1 MDTSAGGNVQSS
13 LLVMRLKNIKASI
26 IENFVLFSFA
36 IACIIAFSYPS
47 AGSSVLSSSSS
58 PLSLSSLSSSSSS
71 LSSLSLSSLSSLSS
85 YHN

>member
-47 AGSSVLSSSSS
+47 AGSSVLPLSS
-58 PLSLSSLSSSSSS
+58 PLSLSLSSGFFLDNNLFINVFS
-71 LSSLSLSSLSSLSS
+71 
-85 YHN
+85 HG